1 MIFTP
6 ILNLGIK
13 VLNLFAGTKSF
24 SVLNYH
30 RVMPNA
36 DLSSE
41 QALTP
46 ELFEQQ
52 LVWLKRHFKVL
63 PLPEAF
69 ALAQTNQ
76 LPRNAVVITID
87 DGFYDCFAYVYPLL
101 KKHQL
106 TATFFIS
113 TSGLEQGYLWENQ
126 ISYAICHAPQDLMRL
141 QLQQHTFLIGTTAQ
155 RRASIA
161 AITELT
167 KYQTLQQRQLMI
179 NDILVQCQCPAHLH
193 QFLTR
198 EQVNIMHQNGMTI
211 GAHTVHHP
219 ILALETLAT
228 AQQEISDSKIL
239 LEQIINSP
247 IEFFAY
253 PNGKYQQDFTDD
265 HVAIVRDLGF
275 KAAFST
281 EWGVAQPQ
289 IDCVYKLK
297 RFTPWDRS
305 PGKFCLRLAINALA
319 ERYHFKFFKSRV
331 RQHVS

>member
-6 ILNLGIK
+6 LLNLGIK
-13 VLNLFAGTKSF
+13 LLNLFAGTQSF

-52 LVWLKRHFKVL
+52 LIWLKRHFKVL
-63 PLPEAF
+63 PLPLAF
-69 ALAQTNQ
+69 ELCQSNK
-76 LPRNAVVITID
+76 LPRNTVVITID
-87 DGFYDCFAYVYPLL
+87 DGFYDCFSYVYPLL

-113 TSGLEQGYLWENQ
+113 TAGLEQGYLWENQ
-126 ISYAICHAPQDLMRL
+126 ISYAICHAPQDVMRL
-141 QLQQHTFLIGTTAQ
+141 KLQQHIFLIGTTTQ
-155 RRASIA
+155 RRDSIA
-161 AITELT
+161 LITELT

-179 NDILVQCQCPAHLH
+179 NDLLAQCHCPAHLH

-198 EQVNIMHQNGMTI
+198 DQVHIMHENGMTI

-219 ILALETLAT
+219 ILALETQAT
-228 AQQEISDSKIL
+228 AKQEIADSKEL
-239 LEQIINSP
+239 LEQIIQGP

-253 PNGKYQQDFTDD
+253 PNGKYQQDFNDD

-275 KAAFST
+275 KAAFTT
-281 EWGVAQPQ
+281 EWGVAQPGT
-289 IDCVYKLK
+289 DCVYKLK

-305 PGKFCLRLAINALA
+305 PGKFCLRLAMNTLA

-331 RQHVS
+331 RQHLS